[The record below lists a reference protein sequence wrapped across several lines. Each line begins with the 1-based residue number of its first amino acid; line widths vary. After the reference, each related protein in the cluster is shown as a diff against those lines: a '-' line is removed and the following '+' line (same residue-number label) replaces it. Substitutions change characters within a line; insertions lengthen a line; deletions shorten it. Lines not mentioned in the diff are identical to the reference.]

1 VSLFSAL
8 SLLFLAALAAATVI
22 PSQSEWILFW
32 LLGVKKYSPVLLLAA
47 ATAGNV
53 LGSVINWWL
62 GRYLARFRGRKWFP
76 VTDKQFAR
84 AETFFQK
91 YGVWSLLLAW
101 VPFIGDPLTLAAGTL
116 GVRLDVFL
124 TLVTVS
130 KLGRYLAVYAVFLGF
145 F

>member
-1 VSLFSAL
+1 MSLLSAL

-32 LLGVKKYSPVLLLAA
+32 LLSTGKYPPLLLLAA

-53 LGSVINWWL
+53 LGSVVNWWL
-62 GRYLARFRGRKWFP
+62 GKYLMRFRGRKWFP
-76 VTDKQFAR
+76 VSDEQFAKS
-84 AETFFQK
+84 EKFFRK
-91 YGVWSLLLAW
+91 YGVWALLLAW
-101 VPFIGDPLTLAAGTL
+101 VPLIGDPITLAAGAL
-116 GVRLDVFL
+116 GVRLDLFL

-130 KLGRYLAVYAVFLGF
+130 KLGRYLFVYAVFLGF